1 MKSYMI
7 SIGIKNS
14 LVEEVFFKT
23 DSFLMFRRLTLVV
36 VGIFIL
42 TLFSKIKI
50 PIWPSPVPINLATLS
65 VLTIGLTYG
74 PKLGLT
80 TVFGYLIIGT
90 LGFDI
95 FANSSAKVNGME
107 YMLGGT
113 GGYLFGYLLATIA
126 LGFLARAGWDR
137 NVFKIVLAL
146 IIGSVLIYIPG
157 IFWLAKLYTWNKP
170 ILAWGLT
177 PFLIGDALKILL
189 ATLVIPSIWKFIG
202 SARK

>member
-1 MKSYMI
+1 MI

-23 DSFLMFRRLTLVV
+23 NSFLMFRRLTLVV

-42 TLFSKIKI
+42 ALLSKIKI

>member
-1 MKSYMI
+1 MI

-42 TLFSKIKI
+42 ALFSKIKI

-202 SARK
+202 SDRK

>member
-1 MKSYMI
+1 MI

-36 VGIFIL
+36 LGIFIL
-42 TLFSKIKI
+42 TLFSKMKI

-80 TVFGYLIIGT
+80 TIFGYLIIGT

-126 LGFLARAGWDR
+126 LGYLARAGWDQ

-189 ATLVIPSIWKFIG
+189 ATLVIPSMWRIIG

>member
-1 MKSYMI
+1 MI

-36 VGIFIL
+36 VVIFIL
-42 TLFSKIKI
+42 ALFSKIKI

-189 ATLVIPSIWKFIG
+189 ATLVIPSMWRIIG

>member
-1 MKSYMI
+1 MI

-42 TLFSKIKI
+42 ALFSKIKI

-74 PKLGLT
+74 SKLGLM
-80 TVFGYLIIGT
+80 TVFGYLILGT
-90 LGFDI
+90 LGFDV

-126 LGFLARAGWDR
+126 LGFLAQAGWDR

-189 ATLVIPSIWKFIG
+189 AALVIPSMWKFIG
-202 SARK
+202 SAKK

>member
-1 MKSYMI
+1 MI

-36 VGIFIL
+36 LGIFIL
-42 TLFSKIKI
+42 TLFSKMKI
-50 PIWPSPVPINLATLS
+50 PILPSPVPINLAIFS
-65 VLTIGLTYG
+65 VLTICLTYG

-80 TVFGYLIIGT
+80 TIFGYLIIGT

-107 YMLGGT
+107 YMLGST
-113 GGYLFGYLLATIA
+113 GRYLFGYLLATIA
-126 LGFLARAGWDR
+126 LGYLARAGWDQ

-170 ILAWGLT
+170 ILAWGLI

-189 ATLVIPSIWKFIG
+189 ATLVIPSM
-202 SARK
+202 

>member
-1 MKSYMI
+1 MI

-107 YMLGGT
+107 YMLGST

>member
-1 MKSYMI
+1 MI

-42 TLFSKIKI
+42 ALFSKIKI

-95 FANSSAKVNGME
+95 FANSSAKVNGIE
-107 YMLGGT
+107 YMLGST

>member
-1 MKSYMI
+1 MI

-14 LVEEVFFKT
+14 LVEEAFFKT
-23 DSFLMFRRLTLVV
+23 GSFLMLKRLTLVV
-36 VGIFIL
+36 VGIFML
-42 TLFSKIKI
+42 ALFSKIKI

-80 TVFGYLIIGT
+80 TVFGYLMLGT

-107 YMLGGT
+107 YMLGST
-113 GGYLFGYLLATIA
+113 GGYLFGYLLAIIA

-146 IIGSVLIYIPG
+146 IIGNALIYIPG
-157 IFWLAKLYTWNKP
+157 IFWLAELYTWNKP

-189 ATLVIPSIWKFIG
+189 AALVIPSIWKFIG

>member
-1 MKSYMI
+1 MI

-14 LVEEVFFKT
+14 LVEEAFFKT
-23 DSFLMFRRLTLVV
+23 GSFLMLKRLTLVV
-36 VGIFIL
+36 VGIFML
-42 TLFSKIKI
+42 ALFSKIKI

-80 TVFGYLIIGT
+80 TVFGYLMLGT

-107 YMLGGT
+107 YMLGST
-113 GGYLFGYLLATIA
+113 GGYLFGYLLAIIA

-146 IIGSVLIYIPG
+146 IIGNALIYIPG
-157 IFWLAKLYTWNKP
+157 IFWLAELYTWNKP

-189 ATLVIPSIWKFIG
+189 AALVIPSIWRFIG

>member
-1 MKSYMI
+1 MI

-36 VGIFIL
+36 LGIFIL
-42 TLFSKIKI
+42 TLFSKMKI

-189 ATLVIPSIWKFIG
+189 ATLVIPSMWRIIG

>member
-1 MKSYMI
+1 MI

-14 LVEEVFFKT
+14 LVEEMFFKT

-42 TLFSKIKI
+42 ALFSKIKI

-107 YMLGGT
+107 YMLGST

>member
-1 MKSYMI
+1 MI

-14 LVEEVFFKT
+14 LVEETLFKT
-23 DSFLMFRRLTLVV
+23 GSFLMFKKLVLIV
-36 VGIFIL
+36 VGIVML
-42 TLFSKIKI
+42 ALFSKIKI
-50 PIWPSPVPINLATLS
+50 SIWPSPVPINLATLS

-80 TVFGYLIIGT
+80 TVFGYLMLGT

-107 YMLGGT
+107 YMLGST

-146 IIGSVLIYIPG
+146 IIGNALIYIPG
-157 IFWLAKLYTWNKP
+157 IFWLAELYTWNKP

-189 ATLVIPSIWKFIG
+189 AALVIPSIWRFIG

>member
-1 MKSYMI
+1 MI

-42 TLFSKIKI
+42 ALFSKIKI

-107 YMLGGT
+107 YMLGST

>member
-1 MKSYMI
+1 MI

-36 VGIFIL
+36 LGIFIL
-42 TLFSKIKI
+42 TLFSKMKI

-80 TVFGYLIIGT
+80 TIFCYLIIGT

-107 YMLGGT
+107 YMLGST

-157 IFWLAKLYTWNKP
+157 IFWLAKLYTWNNP

-189 ATLVIPSIWKFIG
+189 ATLVIPSMWRIIG

>member
-1 MKSYMI
+1 MI

-14 LVEEVFFKT
+14 LVEETLFKT
-23 DSFLMFRRLTLVV
+23 GSFLMFKKLVLIV
-36 VGIFIL
+36 VGIVML
-42 TLFSKIKI
+42 ALFSKIKI

-80 TVFGYLIIGT
+80 TVFGYLMLGT
-90 LGFDI
+90 LGFDV

-107 YMLGGT
+107 YMLGST

-137 NVFKIVLAL
+137 NLFKIVLAL
-146 IIGSVLIYIPG
+146 IIGNALIYIPG
-157 IFWLAKLYTWNKP
+157 IFWLAELYTWNKP

-189 ATLVIPSIWKFIG
+189 AALVIPSIWKFIG

>member
-1 MKSYMI
+1 MI

-74 PKLGLT
+74 PKLGLMT
-80 TVFGYLIIGT
+80 IFGYLILGT
-90 LGFDI
+90 LGFDV

-107 YMLGGT
+107 YMLGST

-137 NVFKIVLAL
+137 NVFKIVFAL
-146 IIGSVLIYIPG
+146 IIGNALIYIPG
-157 IFWLAKLYTWNKP
+157 IFWLAELYTWNKP

-189 ATLVIPSIWKFIG
+189 AALVIPSMWKFIG
-202 SARK
+202 SAKK

>member
-1 MKSYMI
+1 MI

-14 LVEEVFFKT
+14 LVEEAFFKT
-23 DSFLMFRRLTLVV
+23 GSFLMLKRLTLVV
-36 VGIFIL
+36 VGIFML
-42 TLFSKIKI
+42 ALFSKIKI

-80 TVFGYLIIGT
+80 TVFGYLMLGT

-107 YMLGGT
+107 YMLGST

-146 IIGSVLIYIPG
+146 IIGNALIYIPG
-157 IFWLAKLYTWNKP
+157 IFWLSELYTWNKP

-189 ATLVIPSIWKFIG
+189 AALVIPSIWKFIG

>member
-1 MKSYMI
+1 MI

-42 TLFSKIKI
+42 ALFSKIKI

-189 ATLVIPSIWKFIG
+189 ATLVIPSMWKFIG

>member
-1 MKSYMI
+1 MI

-189 ATLVIPSIWKFIG
+189 AALVIPSMWKFIG
-202 SARK
+202 SAKK

>member
-1 MKSYMI
+1 MI

-42 TLFSKIKI
+42 ALFSKIKI

-202 SARK
+202 STRK

>member
-1 MKSYMI
+1 MI

-42 TLFSKIKI
+42 ALFSKIKV

-107 YMLGGT
+107 YMLGST

>member
-1 MKSYMI
+1 MI

-14 LVEEVFFKT
+14 LVEEILFKT
-23 DSFLMFRRLTLVV
+23 DSFLMFKKLVLIV
-36 VGIFIL
+36 VGIVML
-42 TLFSKIKI
+42 VLFSKIKI

-80 TVFGYLIIGT
+80 TVFGYLMLGT
-90 LGFDI
+90 LGFDV

-107 YMLGGT
+107 YMLGST

-137 NVFKIVLAL
+137 NLFKIVFAL
-146 IIGSVLIYIPG
+146 IIGNALIYIPG
-157 IFWLAKLYTWNKP
+157 IFWLAELYTWNKP

-189 ATLVIPSIWKFIG
+189 AALVIPSIWKFIG

>member
-1 MKSYMI
+1 MI

-14 LVEEVFFKT
+14 LVEEAFFKT
-23 DSFLMFRRLTLVV
+23 SSFLMLKRLTLVV
-36 VGIFIL
+36 VGIFML
-42 TLFSKIKI
+42 ALFSKIKI

-80 TVFGYLIIGT
+80 TVFGYLMLGT

-107 YMLGGT
+107 YMLGST

-146 IIGSVLIYIPG
+146 IIGNALIYIPG
-157 IFWLAKLYTWNKP
+157 IFWLAELYTWNKP

-189 ATLVIPSIWKFIG
+189 AALVIPSIWRFIG

>member
-1 MKSYMI
+1 MI

-74 PKLGLT
+74 PKLGLM
-80 TVFGYLIIGT
+80 TVFGYLILGT
-90 LGFDI
+90 LGFDV

-107 YMLGGT
+107 YMLGST

-146 IIGSVLIYIPG
+146 IMGNALIYIPG
-157 IFWLAKLYTWNKP
+157 IFWLAELYTWNKP

-189 ATLVIPSIWKFIG
+189 AALVIPSMWKFIG
-202 SARK
+202 SAKK

>member
-1 MKSYMI
+1 MI

-107 YMLGGT
+107 YMLGST

-189 ATLVIPSIWKFIG
+189 AALVIPSMWKFIG
-202 SARK
+202 SAKK

>member
-1 MKSYMI
+1 MI

-14 LVEEVFFKT
+14 LVEETLFKT
-23 DSFLMFRRLTLVV
+23 GSFLMFKKLVLIV
-36 VGIFIL
+36 VGIVML
-42 TLFSKIKI
+42 ALFSKIKI

-80 TVFGYLIIGT
+80 TVFGYLMLGT
-90 LGFDI
+90 LGFDV

-107 YMLGGT
+107 YMLGST

-137 NVFKIVLAL
+137 NLFKIVLAL
-146 IIGSVLIYIPG
+146 IIGNVLIYIPG
-157 IFWLAKLYTWNKP
+157 IFWLAELYTWNKP

-189 ATLVIPSIWKFIG
+189 AALVIPSIWKFIG

>member
-1 MKSYMI
+1 MI

-36 VGIFIL
+36 LGIFIL
-42 TLFSKIKI
+42 TLFSKMKI

-74 PKLGLT
+74 PKLGLM
-80 TVFGYLIIGT
+80 TVFGYLILGT
-90 LGFDI
+90 LGFDV

-107 YMLGGT
+107 YMLGST

-146 IIGSVLIYIPG
+146 IIGNALIYIPG
-157 IFWLAKLYTWNKP
+157 IFWLAELYTWNKP

-189 ATLVIPSIWKFIG
+189 AALVIPSMWKFIG
-202 SARK
+202 SAKK

>member
-1 MKSYMI
+1 MI

-14 LVEEVFFKT
+14 LVEEAFFKT
-23 DSFLMFRRLTLVV
+23 SSFLMLKRLTLVV
-36 VGIFIL
+36 VGIFML
-42 TLFSKIKI
+42 ALFSKIKI

-74 PKLGLT
+74 SKLGLT
-80 TVFGYLIIGT
+80 TVFGYLMLGT

-107 YMLGGT
+107 YMLGST

-146 IIGSVLIYIPG
+146 IIGNALIYIPG
-157 IFWLAKLYTWNKP
+157 IFWLAELYTWNKP

-189 ATLVIPSIWKFIG
+189 AALVIPSIWRFIG

>member
-1 MKSYMI
+1 MI
-7 SIGIKNS
+7 FIGIKNS

-42 TLFSKIKI
+42 ALFSKIKV

>member
-1 MKSYMI
+1 MI

-14 LVEEVFFKT
+14 LVEEAFFKT
-23 DSFLMFRRLTLVV
+23 GSFLMLKRLTLVV
-36 VGIFIL
+36 VGIFML
-42 TLFSKIKI
+42 ALFSKIKI

-80 TVFGYLIIGT
+80 TVYGYLMLGT

-107 YMLGGT
+107 YMLGST

-146 IIGSVLIYIPG
+146 IIGNALIYIPG
-157 IFWLAKLYTWNKP
+157 IFWLAELYTWNKP

-189 ATLVIPSIWKFIG
+189 AALVIPSIWRFIG

>member
-1 MKSYMI
+1 MI

-42 TLFSKIKI
+42 ALFSKIKI

-74 PKLGLT
+74 PKLGLM
-80 TVFGYLIIGT
+80 TVFGYLILGT
-90 LGFDI
+90 LGFDV

-107 YMLGGT
+107 YMLGST

-146 IIGSVLIYIPG
+146 IMGNALIYIPG
-157 IFWLAKLYTWNKP
+157 IFWLAELYTWNKP

-189 ATLVIPSIWKFIG
+189 AALVIPSMWKFIG
-202 SARK
+202 SAKK

>member
-1 MKSYMI
+1 MI
-7 SIGIKNS
+7 SIGIKTS
-14 LVEEVFFKT
+14 LVEEAFFKT
-23 DSFLMFRRLTLVV
+23 GSFLMLKRLTLVV
-36 VGIFIL
+36 VGIFML
-42 TLFSKIKI
+42 ALFSKIKI

-80 TVFGYLIIGT
+80 TVFGYLMLGT

-107 YMLGGT
+107 YMLGST

-146 IIGSVLIYIPG
+146 IIGNALIYIPG
-157 IFWLAKLYTWNKP
+157 IFWLAELYTWNKP

-189 ATLVIPSIWKFIG
+189 AALVIPSIWRFIG

>member
-1 MKSYMI
+1 MI

-42 TLFSKIKI
+42 ALFSKIKV

-189 ATLVIPSIWKFIG
+189 ATLVIPSLWKFIG

>member
-1 MKSYMI
+1 MI

-14 LVEEVFFKT
+14 LVEEAFFKT
-23 DSFLMFRRLTLVV
+23 GSFLMLKRLTLVV
-36 VGIFIL
+36 VGIFML
-42 TLFSKIKI
+42 ALFSKIKI

-80 TVFGYLIIGT
+80 TVFGYLMLGT

-107 YMLGGT
+107 YMLGRT

-146 IIGSVLIYIPG
+146 IIGNALIYIPG
-157 IFWLAKLYTWNKP
+157 IFWLAELYTWNKP

-189 ATLVIPSIWKFIG
+189 AALVIPSIWRFIG

>member
-1 MKSYMI
+1 MI

-42 TLFSKIKI
+42 ALFSKIKI

-74 PKLGLT
+74 PKLGLM
-80 TVFGYLIIGT
+80 TVFGYLILGT
-90 LGFDI
+90 LGFDV

-107 YMLGGT
+107 YMLGST

-189 ATLVIPSIWKFIG
+189 ATLVIPSMWKFIG
-202 SARK
+202 SAKK

>member
-1 MKSYMI
+1 MI

-14 LVEEVFFKT
+14 LVEEAFFKT
-23 DSFLMFRRLTLVV
+23 GSFLMLKRLTLVV
-36 VGIFIL
+36 VGIFML
-42 TLFSKIKI
+42 ALFSKIKI

-80 TVFGYLIIGT
+80 TVFGYLMLGT

-107 YMLGGT
+107 YMLGST

-126 LGFLARAGWDR
+126 LGFLTRAGWDR

-146 IIGSVLIYIPG
+146 IIGNALIYIPG
-157 IFWLAKLYTWNKP
+157 IFWLAELYTWNKP

-189 ATLVIPSIWKFIG
+189 AALVIPSIWRFIG

>member
-1 MKSYMI
+1 MI

-42 TLFSKIKI
+42 ALFSKIKI

>member
-1 MKSYMI
+1 MI
-7 SIGIKNS
+7 SIGIKTS
-14 LVEEVFFKT
+14 LVEEAFFKT
-23 DSFLMFRRLTLVV
+23 GSFLMLKRLTLVV
-36 VGIFIL
+36 VGIFML
-42 TLFSKIKI
+42 ALFSKIKI

-80 TVFGYLIIGT
+80 TVFGYLMLGT

-107 YMLGGT
+107 YMLGST

-146 IIGSVLIYIPG
+146 IIGNALIYIPG
-157 IFWLAKLYTWNKP
+157 IFWLAELYTWNKP

-189 ATLVIPSIWKFIG
+189 AALVIPSMWKFIG
-202 SARK
+202 SAKK